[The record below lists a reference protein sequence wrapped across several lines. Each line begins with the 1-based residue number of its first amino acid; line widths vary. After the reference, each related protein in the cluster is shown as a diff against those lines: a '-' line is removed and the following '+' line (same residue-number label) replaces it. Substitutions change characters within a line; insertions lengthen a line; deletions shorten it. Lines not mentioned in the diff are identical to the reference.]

1 MSSNTFARSSRI
13 LESMRG
19 HQTLFGL
26 FVGMGLFVAARP
38 ASAEV
43 QLTMNAGR
51 VSLSAKNATISQI
64 LAEWAKV
71 GQTKIINAERVGGGP
86 MTLELTDVPE
96 VEAIEILLRSAGG
109 YVLAPRR
116 AAAANASSYDRILI
130 LPPSVNVPSPSRV
143 VSGPPQTRPFAQPQP
158 GQIAFQPAADVS
170 DDPADRPATPA
181 IQNPRPPVFNTFP
194 QAVPQRAEQPAPSAA
209 SPSISAPVGV
219 AVPGM
224 AVPVPQPAGQPGVVQ
239 PPQQQR

>member
-1 MSSNTFARSSRI
+1 
-13 LESMRG
+13 MRG
-19 HQTLFGL
+19 HQMLFGL
-26 FVGMGLFVAARP
+26 LVGVGLLIAAWP

-43 QLTMNAGR
+43 QLTMTAGR
-51 VSLSAKNATISQI
+51 VSLSAKNATVSQI

-116 AAAANASSYDRILI
+116 AAAANASRYDRILI
-130 LPPSVNVPSPSRV
+130 LPPSVNVPAPSRV
-143 VSGPPQTRPFAQPQP
+143 VSAPAQPRPFAQPQP
-158 GQIAFQPAADVS
+158 GQIAFQPAADAN
-170 DDPADRPATPA
+170 DDPADRPAAPP

-194 QAVPQRAEQPAPSAA
+194 QAAPRRVESTTPPAPAT
-209 SPSISAPVGV
+209 SITAPVGV

-224 AVPVPQPAGQPGVVQ
+224 AVPVPQPPGQPGVVQ